1 MTNQENSNYP
11 QASDG
16 SPLILV
22 VEDHEPYRDVVC
34 RALEGYVPGVRTLPA
49 DSVAAAL
56 SALTAH
62 PIQVMVTDMTLPDGT
77 ALDLLVEARQH
88 VTQGMKVIL
97 FSNYSSAEMKPL
109 QARTDIHAVLTKEQ
123 GLRDLAKA
131 VREVSAAPLSSVSA
145 PASAEAR
152 AA

>member
-1 MTNQENSNYP
+1 MMNHENGNDM
-11 QASDG
+11 QAPTG

-34 RALEGYVPGVRTLPA
+34 RALEGYLPGVRTLPA

-56 SALTAH
+56 SALTDH
-62 PIQVMVTDMTLPDGT
+62 PIKVMVTDMTLPDGT

-88 VTQGMKVIL
+88 VTRGMKVIL
-97 FSNYSSAEMKPL
+97 FSNYSAVEMKPL
-109 QARTDIHAVLTKEQ
+109 QVRTDIHAVLTKEQ

-131 VREVSAAPLSSVSA
+131 VRAVSDVAVIPPSSFLEACSA
-145 PASAEAR
+145 
-152 AA
+152 

>member
-1 MTNQENSNYP
+1 MNNHENGNYS
-11 QASDG
+11 QAPDG

-22 VEDHEPYRDVVC
+22 VEDHEPYREVVC
-34 RALEGYVPGVRTLPA
+34 RALEGYIPGVRTLPA

-56 SALTAH
+56 AALAQH
-62 PIQVMVTDMTLPDGT
+62 SIPVMVTDMTLPDGT

-88 VTQGMKVIL
+88 VAKGMKVVL

-123 GLRDLAKA
+123 GLRDLAKVVRGLSDA
-131 VREVSAAPLSSVSA
+131 VMNSPAANSTEV
-145 PASAEAR
+145 R

>member
-1 MTNQENSNYP
+1 MNNHENGNCS
-11 QASDG
+11 QALDS
-16 SPLILV
+16 SRLVLV
-22 VEDHEPYRDVVC
+22 VEDHEPYREVVC

-56 SALTAH
+56 GALSAH

-77 ALDLLVEARQH
+77 ALDLLAEALQH

-131 VREVSAAPLSSVSA
+131 VREVSEAGVSSPS
-145 PASAEAR
+145 SHTMEAR
-152 AA
+152 VA